1 MLLKFPP
8 EISERVRRIM
18 CGSFRKQALQL
29 LNVSIKRAV
38 EMWCLQFQWR
48 NLNGCKL
55 PGKPL
60 YLFVPLVWLSMSL
73 ISWEEAVRGG
83 CCLTR
88 PYIRNPPQPLAP
100 PTLKHT
106 QPRSPIWL
114 CVDVRV
120 EGLPLPC
127 CLTDYQVHFNY
138 CRSIHFWLQKGVWGK
153 LDRLWVWPWLQS
165 NGLTLICISS
175 FTSGMGPFSISTA
188 HSPLHGRTFTRASE
202 GTFFE
207 RLLL

>member
-1 MLLKFPP
+1 MFSWCQNRELRWHNAGLKQQRRCA
-8 EISERVRRIM
+8 ERH
-18 CGSFRKQALQL
+18 
-29 LNVSIKRAV
+29 
-38 EMWCLQFQWR
+38 FQWR

-83 CCLTR
+83 VALPAHTLESV
-88 PYIRNPPQPLAP
+88 PPSSLSR
-100 PTLKHT
+100 TLKHT
-106 QPRSPIWL
+106 SPQPHPL
-114 CVDVRV
+114 CIDVRV
-120 EGLPLPC
+120 EGLPFPC

-138 CRSIHFWLQKGVWGK
+138 CQSIHSWLQKGVWGK
-153 LDRLWVWPWLQS
+153 LDRLWVWLWLQS

-175 FTSGMGPFSISTA
+175 FTSRMGPFSISTL
-188 HSPLHGRTFTRASE
+188 HSPLRGHTFTQALGGLS
-202 GTFFE
+202 E

>member
-1 MLLKFPP
+1 MYLFVLLKFPP
-8 EISERVRRIM
+8 EISERVWCIM
-18 CGSFRKQALQL
+18 CGSFPKQALQW
-29 LNVSIKRAV
+29 LNVSIKHAMS
-38 EMWCLQFQWR
+38 MWRSQFQWR

-73 ISWEEAVRGG
+73 ISWEEAVRG

-88 PYIRNPPQPLAP
+88 PYIRKPPTPCTTHTQIHTTPQP
-100 PTLKHT
+100 H
-106 QPRSPIWL
+106 SL
-114 CVDVRV
+114 CIDVRV

-127 CLTDYQVHFNY
+127 CRTDYQVHFNY
-138 CRSIHFWLQKGVWGK
+138 CWSIHFWLQKGVWGK

-175 FTSGMGPFSISTA
+175 FTSGMGPFPISIL
-188 HSPLHGRTFTRASE
+188 HSPLHGRTFT
-202 GTFFE
+202 
-207 RLLL
+207 